1 MGGGGGGGGDSRRE
15 TLGERSSTAVSEF
28 NLEDVVVFRICKPVV
43 SIADLY
49 NQYHG
54 KGIHKSKPVEGGVA
68 ELER

>member
-1 MGGGGGGGGDSRRE
+1 MVG
-15 TLGERSSTAVSEF
+15 F
-28 NLEDVVVFRICKPVV
+28 WICKPVV

-68 ELER
+68 ELQRQFGNKWQMDFDASEKNSVGLRR